1 MKPNNRNAFY
11 KTLIIGVLLI
21 VLFEAFLYGYNSY
34 REQTALNDL
43 YPKQVAIQRK
53 IENVFQSTLT
63 ISDGYLSFVKSD
75 IDCTREETETF
86 LHHILYYEENY
97 IHNIALIED
106 TTIKY
111 NYPYEENQSS
121 IGVDLSTVP
130 TQRDDILSVKNN
142 QVALFIGPVELVQG
156 GNAFILRIPI
166 IDNQVYWGQIAV
178 VINADT
184 LSQLVLSEAELNDVC
199 VNIYDN
205 HSQHY
210 VLSCENETI
219 VEESLTSQYTN
230 KYISWDI
237 TISNLTASS
246 NLLNIVNRLVGYFI
260 IFVICFFVF
269 RAKSLNNTIL
279 YNSTHDTLTGSYN
292 RAKFISDYNEGL
304 FNGML
309 ISFNDINK
317 FKLLNDTL
325 GHSYGDWCLI
335 QLSNKFKELDNFR
348 TYRIS
353 GDEFILVS
361 KIPMT
366 IDQFYEDLPTNKF
379 TFFSEEYKQNVELV
393 VSTGVLEELTDNISL
408 ESMLMYLDYAMY
420 DSKNDNRAITIV
432 NKELMALYDNTK
444 VMEQQLIDDI
454 KQNKLIPYYQP
465 IINLDAKKIEGF
477 EVLSRWL
484 YKDQIRTAAMFI
496 PIVKKIKYVDF
507 VDKNLFAKLQNE
519 YMEMLKE
526 FDQMN
531 DFSFSVNL
539 SAETLMS
546 FEKDNSLFDK
556 FVEDK
561 KIPTEKI
568 VFEVSEDMNLGLISI
583 ETLRYIQNKGY
594 SISVDDFGAGVSK
607 LSDVLSGE
615 LKTIKT
621 DRSLLPIE
629 KSHDRKASAFYTIIR
644 TIKASDTLICVEG
657 VETLQQLKLSR
668 ITGCNYAQGYLFSK
682 PMPKEEVIEFIKNF
696 NFSDYLKD

>member
-246 NLLNIVNRLVGYFI
+246 NLFNIVNRLVGYFI